1 MKCVAYPDASLS
13 RMNFVHVTEK
23 RKPYI
28 LYYDEKKYRH
38 EWEKLSHKKIERVYI
53 WFWDHINVLFV
64 LEYTKKG
71 KLDTKKEFDK
81 TRWRKI
87 DDLWLQ

>member
-38 EWEKLSHKKIERVYI
+38 EWEKLSHKKIERLYI
-53 WFWDHINVLFV
+53 
-64 LEYTKKG
+64 
-71 KLDTKKEFDK
+71 
-81 TRWRKI
+81 
-87 DDLWLQ
+87 

>member
-28 LYYDEKKYRH
+28 LYYDEKNT
-38 EWEKLSHKKIERVYI
+38 
-53 WFWDHINVLFV
+53 DMN
-64 LEYTKKG
+64 G
-71 KLDTKKEFDK
+71 KS
-81 TRWRKI
+81 
-87 DDLWLQ
+87 